1 MRRYTMVPCLSIFAS
16 GRGAV
21 GSFWRYWWFP
31 FAIDLLLTGIG
42 RLSGCRHGLW
52 LLPFTVRRLFGG
64 ADILQSP
71 SSSSSS
77 SSSSHPHTCRSRSS
91 HPHTCRSRSSHPHIC
106 RSTSSHPHICRSTS
120 SHPHICR
127 STSSHLHICRSPL
140 ALLLFSLKAGAVPPE
155 RHETQPFRTKWTL
168 DVQNLG
174 KIAIL
179 KCPSQ
184 PFRTKWTLD
193 AKN

>member
-64 ADILQSP
+64 ACISQ
-71 SSSSSS
+71 SS
-77 SSSSHPHTCRSRSS
+77 SSSSHLTDGGQ
-91 HPHTCRSRSSHPHIC
+91 TWNG
-106 RSTSSHPHICRSTS
+106 
-120 SHPHICR
+120 
-127 STSSHLHICRSPL
+127 
-140 ALLLFSLKAGAVPPE
+140 ALLHPCVLEVVP
-155 RHETQPFRTKWTL
+155 
-168 DVQNLG
+168 
-174 KIAIL
+174 
-179 KCPSQ
+179 
-184 PFRTKWTLD
+184 
-193 AKN
+193 

>member
-52 LLPFTVRRLFGG
+52 LLPFTVQRLFGG
-64 ADILQSP
+64 VCISQ

-77 SSSSHPHTCRSRSS
+77 KRDLQSVTAMSSLRVACAMVYGNF
-91 HPHTCRSRSSHPHIC
+91 CNVC
-106 RSTSSHPHICRSTS
+106 
-120 SHPHICR
+120 
-127 STSSHLHICRSPL
+127 LMFPL
-140 ALLLFSLKAGAVPPE
+140 ELRV
-155 RHETQPFRTKWTL
+155 
-168 DVQNLG
+168 
-174 KIAIL
+174 
-179 KCPSQ
+179 
-184 PFRTKWTLD
+184 
-193 AKN
+193 